1 MKEISLLKLKPT
13 KQLWNLNPSMKELFY
28 TLEFRRRAP
37 VDSLLA
43 IIGDEGEDVTALIA
57 AKSEPKESESAKS
70 ENKRLQLHQK
80 QQRRKTTSTA
90 PATLPEGVVIVT
102 MPRLSDTMTEGTVA
116 TWLNKVVIKLKKVTS
131 S

>member
-28 TLEFRRRAP
+28 TLESEGETAP

-57 AKSEPKESESAKS
+57 GIRTK
-70 ENKRLQLHQK
+70 NRV
-80 QQRRKTTSTA
+80 RI
-90 PATLPEGVVIVT
+90 G
-102 MPRLSDTMTEGTVA
+102 
-116 TWLNKVVIKLKKVTS
+116 
-131 S
+131 

>member
-90 PATLPEGVVIVT
+90 PATLPESRYCHHAT
-102 MPRLSDTMTEGTVA
+102 TERHNDRRNSS
-116 TWLNKVVIKLKKVTS
+116 TWLNKVGDKIKEGDI
-131 S
+131 